1 MKAIMRSI
9 ALLVLLAVWAG
20 VCATEVYRWTDG
32 DGTVHYSDR
41 PLPDTEPEVVDPL
54 PLVDLGAPVVL
65 SDDAAAGRKAGENEE
80 HTPLGGTDY
89 DLAFANLEDQA
100 TVWNDARRLPV
111 EMRLQPPLAVDLGHR
126 LRLTMDGE
134 VRAGPD
140 THTYFVLE
148 GVDRGT
154 HTLQGQVVNAAGEVL
169 ASTPRITIFHKQH
182 SIPTGD

>member
-1 MKAIMRSI
+1 MTGMMRNAIF
-9 ALLVLLAVWAG
+9 LFLLAIWAG
-20 VCATEVYRWTDG
+20 APATDVYRWVDG
-32 DGTVHYSDR
+32 DGTVHFSDR
-41 PLPDTEPEVVDPL
+41 PLPDTEPEMVDPL
-54 PLVDLGAPVVL
+54 PLVDLGVPIVSPGETAE
-65 SDDAAAGRKAGENEE
+65 DAEE
-80 HTPLGGTDY
+80 RAERTSLEIPDY
-89 DLAFANLEDQA
+89 DLSFANLQDEA

-140 THTYFVLE
+140 THMYFILE

-154 HTLQGQVVNAAGEVL
+154 HILQGQVVNAAGEVL

-182 SIPTGD
+182 SIPTGN